1 MLFLVFAVINYIP
14 QLNMSSFSITISNEH
29 VVVQLLHLKLVG
41 ILLANLILDKIVY
54 MFNCENILPRFS
66 KEILRSSST
75 IRGES
80 VEMLNISKIWEKQNT
95 HKIPFKNKIFTLVQL
110 CKHDFSV
117 QPPWYR

>member
-1 MLFLVFAVINYIP
+1 MLLLVFAVTNYIP
-14 QLNMSSFSITISNEH
+14 QLNMSSLSITISNEH
-29 VVVQLLHLKLVG
+29 VVVQLLQLKIVG

-54 MFNCENILPRFS
+54 MFNCDNILPRFS
-66 KEILRSSST
+66 KEILRISST

-80 VEMLNISKIWEKQNT
+80 VEMLNISKFW
-95 HKIPFKNKIFTLVQL
+95 KNQTPIKYLLNIKIFTLVHL